1 MVNQLLKQAAAATEQ
16 ENWSLVNQY
25 LQQLSLEKTN
35 QFQQALDLALKV
47 LEQGDFQERWNLAKI
62 FPKFG
67 DLAISPLIK
76 ILEDEEL
83 DLEQRWF
90 AGKILGEFNHPEVI
104 FTLAKLL
111 KTTEDEELATISAKA
126 LANLGKSS
134 IDLLTNLL
142 SEPNYR
148 GLATSALAQIRSRE
162 VIGPLLKVAQDQEPS
177 IRSVAIEALSSFHDP
192 SITPVLIEALNDYA
206 AVVRKEAVIA
216 LGFRKDLATKLDL
229 LNYLQ
234 PRLYDLNLEVSQQ
247 AAIALGRLGT
257 EQAATALF
265 DVVESST
272 TPIPLQ
278 ITIIKALAW
287 IETAV
292 SIEYLQ
298 KSFPLVAE
306 ASILELVRVL
316 GRIESEVLK
325 LNAAQILLDFFDSG
339 HPIVGTTPIKQAL
352 AHAWGQLGNNL
363 AVEALRHLSKDNDNR
378 VKLQAVASLK
388 RIVL

>member
-1 MVNQLLKQAAAATEQ
+1 MSDYLEQAASATDKK
-16 ENWSLVNQY
+16 NWLLANQC

-35 QFQQALDLALKV
+35 QFQQALDIALTV

-67 DLAISPLIK
+67 DIAISPLIE
-76 ILEDEEL
+76 ILEDEEV

-104 FTLAKLL
+104 ITLANLL
-111 KTTEDEELATISAKA
+111 KNTEDEELATISANA

-134 IDLLTNLL
+134 IDLLANLL
-142 SEPNYR
+142 SEPDYR
-148 GLATSALAQIRSRE
+148 RFATSALAQIRSRE
-162 VIGPLLKVAQDQEPS
+162 VITPLLTVAQDQDPA
-177 IRSVAIEALSSFHDP
+177 IRSAVIEALSSFRVP
-192 SITPVLIEALNDYA
+192 EIVPVLIEALNDYA

-216 LGFRKDLATKLDL
+216 LGFRKDLAIELDL
-229 LNYLQ
+229 LNHLQ

-265 DVVESST
+265 TVVKSSS

-278 ITIIKALAW
+278 ITIIQALAW

-292 SIEYLQ
+292 SVEYLQ

-306 ASILELVRVL
+306 ASILEIVRML
-316 GRIESEVLK
+316 GRIELEMLK
-325 LNAAQILLDFFDSG
+325 VKAAQILFDFFYSGDS
-339 HPIVGTTPIKQAL
+339 IIETTPIKQAL
-352 AHAWGQLGNNL
+352 AHAWGQLGKDL
-363 AVEALRHLSKDNDNR
+363 AIEPLRHLSEDDDAR
-378 VKLQAVASLK
+378 VRLQAIASLK
-388 RIVL
+388 HIVL